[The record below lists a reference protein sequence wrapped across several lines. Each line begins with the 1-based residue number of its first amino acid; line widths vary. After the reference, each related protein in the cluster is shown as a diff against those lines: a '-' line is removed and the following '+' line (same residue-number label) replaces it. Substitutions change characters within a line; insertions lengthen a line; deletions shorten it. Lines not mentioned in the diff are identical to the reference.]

1 MGIPTVTLATSEFIG
16 LSKDTALSQGVAD
29 MSFVVVP
36 HPMGGISIEE
46 IKQKAKDTFPA
57 ILNAATRWKP
67 VAEMPPKKPTYPAER
82 LTFKGAGE
90 DINTLFF
97 EKGWTLGLPIV
108 PPTPD
113 KVAEMLKGTS
123 RKPSDVLGQVPPRM
137 GSLTVEL
144 VATHAV
150 MAGCKPEYM
159 PVLIAAMEALL
170 TPEAN
175 WRGSATST
183 GSIGALVVVNGP
195 IVKEIGLAYS
205 QGAAS
210 RMHHANASLGYA
222 IDLIVAVVG
231 GSKPPSPKKTTL
243 GSPADFV
250 AWIFGENE
258 DALPKGWQPYHVD
271 KGFKKTDSV
280 VTLMGIWPPVDVV
293 DLWSATPEELSNWF
307 SHAVSPLLSIG
318 GPCWTS
324 QMEQPH
330 IIGLG
335 PEHADIYAKAGWTK
349 DQIRKVIWEKARIP
363 FSSWA
368 KACPNQAA
376 FKEKFGEVTADTLV
390 PITLKPEYLQ
400 IIITGGKGQHSHYFA
415 PFPGSSPVSKV
426 ITK

>member
-1 MGIPTVTLATSEFIG
+1 MGIPTVSIATSEFVG
-16 LSKDTALSQGVAD
+16 LSKDTAMSQGAAD

-36 HPMGGISIEE
+36 HPMGGIPIEE
-46 IKQKAKDTFPA
+46 ITQKAKDVFPA
-57 ILNAATRWKP
+57 ILDAAIKWKP
-67 VAEMPPKKPTYPAER
+67 VAEMPPKKLTYPAET
-82 LTFKGAGE
+82 LMFKGMHE

-97 EKGWTLGLPIV
+97 ERGWSLGLPIMA
-108 PPTPD
+108 PTPE
-113 KVAEMLKGTS
+113 KVSEMLKGTS
-123 RKPSDVLGQVPPRM
+123 RRPDQVLGQVPPRM

-144 VATHAV
+144 VAAHAV

-159 PVLIAAMEALL
+159 PVLIAAMEALIS
-170 TPEAN
+170 PEAN

-183 GSIGALVVVNGP
+183 GSIGALVIVNGP

-210 RMHHANASLGYA
+210 RMHHANASIGYA
-222 IDLIVAVVG
+222 IDLIAAVVG

-258 DALPKGWQPYHVD
+258 DALPKGWRPYHVD
-271 KGFKKTDSV
+271 KGFKKDDSV
-280 VTLMGIWPPVDVV
+280 VTVMGIWPPTNVV
-293 DLWSATPEELSNWF
+293 DLWSSTPEELSNWF

-324 QMEQPH
+324 QMEQSH

-335 PEHADIYAKAGWTK
+335 PEHAEIYAKAGWTK
-349 DQIRKVIWEKARIP
+349 DQIRKAIWEKARIP

-368 KACPNQAA
+368 KGCPNQAA
-376 FKEKFGEVTADTLV
+376 FREKFNVVTPDTLV
-390 PITLKPEYLQ
+390 PITLTPEYLQ
-400 IIITGGKGQHSHYFA
+400 IVIAGGKGQHSHYFA
-415 PFPGSSPVSKV
+415 PFPGSSPVSKIV
-426 ITK
+426 SR

>member
-1 MGIPTVTLATSEFIG
+1 
-16 LSKDTALSQGVAD
+16 

-36 HPMGGISIEE
+36 HPFGGVTIEE
-46 IKQKAKDTFPA
+46 INQKATDVFPS
-57 ILNAATRWKP
+57 ILNAATKWKP
-67 VAEMPPKKPTYPAER
+67 TAVMPPMKPTYPAER
-82 LTFKGAGE
+82 LAYKGTNE
-90 DINTLFF
+90 DINALFID
-97 EKGWTLGLPIV
+97 KGWSLGLPIM
-108 PPTPD
+108 PPTPE
-113 KVAEMLKGTS
+113 KVAAMLKGTS
-123 RKPSDVLGQVPPRM
+123 RKPGDVLGQVPPRM

-159 PVLIAAMEALL
+159 PVLIAAMEAIL

-175 WRGSATST
+175 WRGAATST
-183 GSIGALVVVNGP
+183 GSIGALVIVNGP

-222 IDLIVAVVG
+222 IDLIAAVVG

-243 GSPADFV
+243 GSPADYV
-250 AWIFGENE
+250 AWVFGENE
-258 DALPKGWQPYHVD
+258 DALPRGWQPYHVD
-271 KGFKKTDSV
+271 RGFKRTDSV
-280 VTLMGIWPPVDVV
+280 VTVMGIWPPVNVV
-293 DLWSATPEELSNWF
+293 DLWSATPEELSNWY

-318 GPCWTS
+318 GPCWIS

-335 PEHADIYAKAGWTK
+335 PEHAEIYAKAGWTK
-349 DQIRKVIWEKARIP
+349 DQIKKAIWEKTRIP

-368 KACPNQAA
+368 RACPNQTA
-376 FKEKFGEVTADTLV
+376 FKEKFGEVTPDTLV

-400 IIITGGKGQHSHYFA
+400 IVVAGGKGQHSHYFA
-415 PFPGSSPVSKV
+415 PFPSSSPVSKV

>member
-1 MGIPTVTLATSEFIG
+1 
-16 LSKDTALSQGVAD
+16 
-29 MSFVVVP
+29 
-36 HPMGGISIEE
+36 
-46 IKQKAKDTFPA
+46 
-57 ILNAATRWKP
+57 
-67 VAEMPPKKPTYPAER
+67 
-82 LTFKGAGE
+82 
-90 DINTLFF
+90 
-97 EKGWTLGLPIV
+97 
-108 PPTPD
+108 
-113 KVAEMLKGTS
+113 
-123 RKPSDVLGQVPPRM
+123 
-137 GSLTVEL
+137 
-144 VATHAV
+144 

-159 PVLIAAMEALL
+159 PVLITAMEALL
-170 TPEAN
+170 SPGAN

-183 GSIGALVVVNGP
+183 GSIGALVIVNGP

-222 IDLIVAVVG
+222 IDLIAAVVG

-250 AWIFGENE
+250 AWVFGENE

-271 KGFKKTDSV
+271 KGFKKTESV
-280 VTLMGIWPPVDVV
+280 VTVMGIWPPVNVV

-318 GPCWTS
+318 GPCWAS

-335 PEHADIYAKAGWTK
+335 PEHAEIYAKAGWTK
-349 DQIRKVIWEKARIP
+349 DQIKEAIWKKARIP

-376 FKEKFGEVTADTLV
+376 FREKFGEVNQDTLV

-400 IIITGGKGQHSHYFA
+400 IVIAGGKGQHSHYFA
-415 PFPGSSPVSKV
+415 PFPGSNPVSKV

>member
-1 MGIPTVTLATSEFIG
+1 MGIPTVSIASSEFIG
-16 LSKDTALSQGVAD
+16 LSRDTALGQGVAD

-36 HPMGGISIEE
+36 HPFGGITIDD
-46 IKQKAKDTFPA
+46 INQKARDAFPS
-57 ILNAATRWKP
+57 ILKAATQWKP
-67 VAEMPPKKPTYPAER
+67 TAEMPPMKPTYPAEQ
-82 LTFKGAGE
+82 FAYKGTE
-90 DINTLFF
+90 DDINTLFI
-97 EKGWTLGLPIV
+97 EKGWSLGLPIV
-108 PPTPD
+108 PPTIE
-113 KVAEMLKGTS
+113 KVAAMLKGTS
-123 RKPSDVLGQVPPRM
+123 RKSSDVLGQVPPRM
-137 GSLTVEL
+137 GTLTVEL

-159 PVLIAAMEALL
+159 PVLIAAMEAMLA
-170 TPEAN
+170 PEAN
-175 WRGSATST
+175 WRGAATST
-183 GSIGALVVVNGP
+183 GSIGALVIVNGP
-195 IVKEIGLAYS
+195 IVKEIGLAYG

-222 IDLIVAVVG
+222 IDLIAAIVG

-243 GSPADFV
+243 GTPADYV

-258 DALPKGWQPYHVD
+258 DALPSNWQPYHVD
-271 KGFKKTDSV
+271 KGFKKTESV
-280 VTLMGIWPPVDVV
+280 VTVMGIWPPVNVV
-293 DLWSATPEELSNWF
+293 DLWSATPEELSTWF

-349 DQIRKVIWEKARIP
+349 EKIRKVIWEKARIP
-363 FSSWA
+363 YSSWA
-368 KACPNQAA
+368 RACPNQAV
-376 FKEKFGEVTADTLV
+376 FKEKFGDVAPDTLV

-400 IIITGGKGQHSHYFA
+400 IVITGGKGQHSHYFA
-415 PFPGSSPVSKV
+415 PFPSSSPVSKV